1 MYLFRVDFLNICGS
15 LYNQTSI
22 SNNAKVTTKG
32 DETMPTTGFNF
43 AYIRVSTEEQNFES
57 QMEAMK
63 DLEFT
68 KVFTEKRSAK
78 DTNRPELQNM
88 LDYVREGD
96 TVYVKDF
103 SRLARSTKDLLNII
117 DILETKKVKLISI
130 KEKLDTSTPAGKL
143 MVTMLGAIYEFER
156 TNLLERQKDGI
167 AVAKKEG
174 KYKGR
179 KKIKKPDNWQDVYS
193 DWSCRKITAKKA
205 CELLKLKTN
214 TFYNFVKEERKEI
227 A

>member
-1 MYLFRVDFLNICGS
+1 M
-15 LYNQTSI
+15 
-22 SNNAKVTTKG
+22 TTK
-32 DETMPTTGFNF
+32 GFNF
-43 AYIRVSTEEQNFES
+43 AYIRVSTEEQNYES

-63 DLEFT
+63 DLEFA

-117 DILETKKVKLISI
+117 DILENKKVKLISI
-130 KEKLDTSTPAGKL
+130 KEKLDTSMPAGKL

-156 TNLLERQKDGI
+156 ANLLERQKDGI

-179 KKIKKPDNWQDVYS
+179 KKIKKPDNWHKVYS

-214 TFYNFVKEERKEI
+214 TFYNFVKEEREV

>member
-1 MYLFRVDFLNICGS
+1 MEEEK
-15 LYNQTSI
+15 
-22 SNNAKVTTKG
+22 KVQ
-32 DETMPTTGFNF
+32 NV
-43 AYIRVSTEEQNFES
+43 AYIRVSTEEQNYES

-63 DLEFT
+63 DLEFA

-156 TNLLERQKDGI
+156 ANLLERQKDGI

-174 KYKGR
+174 RYKGR
-179 KKIKKPDNWQDVYS
+179 KKIQKPDNWQEVYS

-214 TFYNFVKEERKEI
+214 TFYNFVKSEREV

>member
-1 MYLFRVDFLNICGS
+1 M
-15 LYNQTSI
+15 
-22 SNNAKVTTKG
+22 TT
-32 DETMPTTGFNF
+32 EGFNF
-43 AYIRVSTEEQNFES
+43 AYIRVSTEEQNYES

-63 DLEFT
+63 DLKFA

-103 SRLARSTKDLLNII
+103 SRLARSTKDLFNII
-117 DILETKKVKLISI
+117 DILENKKVKLISI

-156 TNLLERQKDGI
+156 ANLLERQKDGI

-179 KKIKKPDNWQDVYS
+179 KKIQKPDNWQEVYS

-214 TFYNFVKEERKEI
+214 TFYNFVKEEREV

>member
-1 MYLFRVDFLNICGS
+1 MEEEKKVQNI
-15 LYNQTSI
+15 
-22 SNNAKVTTKG
+22 
-32 DETMPTTGFNF
+32 
-43 AYIRVSTEEQNFES
+43 AYIRVSTEEQNYES

-63 DLEFT
+63 DLEFA

-117 DILETKKVKLISI
+117 DILEIKKVKLISI

-156 TNLLERQKDGI
+156 ANLLERQKDGI

-179 KKIKKPDNWQDVYS
+179 KKINKPANWHEVYS

-205 CELLKLKTN
+205 CELLNLKTN
-214 TFYNFVKEERKEI
+214 TFYNFVKEEKEV

>member
-1 MYLFRVDFLNICGS
+1 MM
-15 LYNQTSI
+15 
-22 SNNAKVTTKG
+22 TTK
-32 DETMPTTGFNF
+32 GFNF
-43 AYIRVSTEEQNFES
+43 AYIRVSTEEQNYES

-63 DLEFT
+63 DLEFA
-68 KVFTEKRSAK
+68 KVFTEKLSAK

-117 DILETKKVKLISI
+117 DIFENKKVKLISI

-156 TNLLERQKDGI
+156 ANLLERQKDGI

-179 KKIKKPDNWQDVYS
+179 KKIQKPDNWQEVYT
-193 DWSCRKITAKKA
+193 DWSRRKITAKKA

-214 TFYNFVKEERKEI
+214 TFYNFVKSEREV

>member
-1 MYLFRVDFLNICGS
+1 MEEKK
-15 LYNQTSI
+15 
-22 SNNAKVTTKG
+22 KVQ
-32 DETMPTTGFNF
+32 NV
-43 AYIRVSTEEQNFES
+43 AYIRVSTEEQNYES

-63 DLEFT
+63 DLEFA
-68 KVFTEKRSAK
+68 KVFTEKLSAK

-117 DILETKKVKLISI
+117 DIFENKKVKLISI

-156 TNLLERQKDGI
+156 ANLLERQKDGI

-179 KKIKKPDNWQDVYS
+179 KKIQKPDNWQEVYT
-193 DWSCRKITAKKA
+193 DWSRRKITAKKA

-214 TFYNFVKEERKEI
+214 TFYNFVKSEREV

>member
-1 MYLFRVDFLNICGS
+1 M
-15 LYNQTSI
+15 
-22 SNNAKVTTKG
+22 TTK
-32 DETMPTTGFNF
+32 GFNF
-43 AYIRVSTEEQNFES
+43 AYIRVSTEEQNYES

-63 DLEFT
+63 DLEFA

-117 DILETKKVKLISI
+117 DILENKKVKLISI

-156 TNLLERQKDGI
+156 ANLLERQKDGI

-179 KKIKKPDNWQDVYS
+179 KKINKPANWHEVYS

-205 CELLKLKTN
+205 CELLNLKTN
-214 TFYNFVKEERKEI
+214 TFYNFVKEEKEV

>member
-1 MYLFRVDFLNICGS
+1 ME
-15 LYNQTSI
+15 QEEK
-22 SNNAKVTTKG
+22 KVQ
-32 DETMPTTGFNF
+32 NV
-43 AYIRVSTEEQNFES
+43 AYIRVSTEEQNYES

-63 DLEFT
+63 DLKFA

-117 DILETKKVKLISI
+117 DILENKKVKLISI

-156 TNLLERQKDGI
+156 ANLLERQKDGI

-179 KKIKKPDNWQDVYS
+179 KKIKKPDNWQEVYS
-193 DWSCRKITAKKA
+193 DWACRKITAKKA

-214 TFYNFVKEERKEI
+214 TFYNFVKAEREV

>member
-1 MYLFRVDFLNICGS
+1 MILGYV
-15 LYNQTSI
+15 
-22 SNNAKVTTKG
+22 
-32 DETMPTTGFNF
+32 
-43 AYIRVSTEEQNFES
+43 RVSTVEQNEAR
-57 QMEAMK
+57 QLVTMEK
-63 DLEFT
+63 YEVE
-68 KVFTEKRSAK
+68 KVFTEKVSAK
-78 DTNRPELQNM
+78 DTNRPQLQEL

-96 TVYVKDF
+96 TVVIHDF

-117 DILETKKVKLISI
+117 DILENKKVKLISI

-156 TNLLERQKDGI
+156 ANLLERQKDGI

-179 KKIKKPDNWQDVYS
+179 KKIKKPDNWHKVYS

-214 TFYNFVKEERKEI
+214 TFYNFVKEEREV

>member
-1 MYLFRVDFLNICGS
+1 MEEKK
-15 LYNQTSI
+15 
-22 SNNAKVTTKG
+22 KVQ
-32 DETMPTTGFNF
+32 NV
-43 AYIRVSTEEQNFES
+43 AYIRVSTEEQNYES

-63 DLEFT
+63 DLEFA
-68 KVFTEKRSAK
+68 KIFTEKRSAK

-96 TVYVKDF
+96 TGYVKDF

-117 DILETKKVKLISI
+117 EVLENKKVKLISI

-156 TNLLERQKDGI
+156 ANLLERQKDGI

-179 KKIKKPDNWQDVYS
+179 KKIKKPDNRHEVYS
-193 DWSCRKITAKKA
+193 DWSCRKITAKRA

-214 TFYNFVKEERKEI
+214 TFYNFVKAEREV

>member
-1 MYLFRVDFLNICGS
+1 MTD
-15 LYNQTSI
+15 TKE
-22 SNNAKVTTKG
+22 KVQKV
-32 DETMPTTGFNF
+32 
-43 AYIRVSTEEQNFES
+43 AYVRVSTEEQSYES
-57 QMEAMK
+57 QMEAIK
-63 DLEFT
+63 DLEFA

-103 SRLARSTKDLLNII
+103 SRLARSTKDLLSII

-130 KEKLDTSTPAGKL
+130 KEKLDTSTPSGKL

-156 TNLLERQKDGI
+156 ANLLERQKDGI

-174 KYKGR
+174 RYKGR
-179 KKIKKPDNWQDVYS
+179 KKIQKPDNWQEVYS
-193 DWSCRKITAKKA
+193 DWSNRKITAKKA

-214 TFYNFVKEERKEI
+214 TFYNFVKEERKEV

>member
-1 MYLFRVDFLNICGS
+1 MEEEKKVQNI
-15 LYNQTSI
+15 
-22 SNNAKVTTKG
+22 
-32 DETMPTTGFNF
+32 
-43 AYIRVSTEEQNFES
+43 AYIRVSTEEQNYES

-63 DLEFT
+63 DLEFA

-96 TVYVKDF
+96 TVYIKDF

-117 DILETKKVKLISI
+117 DILENKKVKLISI

-156 TNLLERQKDGI
+156 ANLLERQKDGI

-179 KKIKKPDNWQDVYS
+179 KKINKPANWHEVYS

-205 CELLKLKTN
+205 CELLNLKTN
-214 TFYNFVKEERKEI
+214 TFYNFVKEEKEV

>member
-1 MYLFRVDFLNICGS
+1 M
-15 LYNQTSI
+15 
-22 SNNAKVTTKG
+22 TTK
-32 DETMPTTGFNF
+32 GFNF
-43 AYIRVSTEEQNFES
+43 AYIRVSTEEQNYES

-63 DLEFT
+63 DLEFA

-88 LDYVREGD
+88 IDYVREGD

-117 DILETKKVKLISI
+117 DILETKKVKLVSI

-156 TNLLERQKDGI
+156 ANLLERQKDGI

-174 KYKGR
+174 RYKGR
-179 KKIKKPDNWQDVYS
+179 KKIQKPDNWQEVYS

-214 TFYNFVKEERKEI
+214 TFYNFVKAEREV

>member
-1 MYLFRVDFLNICGS
+1 MTTQG
-15 LYNQTSI
+15 Q
-22 SNNAKVTTKG
+22 KV
-32 DETMPTTGFNF
+32 
-43 AYIRVSTEEQNFES
+43 AYIRVSTQEQNTES
-57 QMEAMK
+57 QQEILQQYAIDK
-63 DLEFT
+63 FFEE
-68 KVFTEKRSAK
+68 KVSGKN
-78 DTNRPELQNM
+78 TNDRPELQAM
-88 LDYVREGD
+88 LDYVRAGD

-103 SRLARSTKDLLNII
+103 SRLARSTKDLLWII
-117 DILETKKVKLISI
+117 EELDKKQVKLISH
-130 KEKLDTSTPAGKL
+130 KEQLDTSTPSGKL

-156 TNLLERQKDGI
+156 ANLLERQKDGI

-179 KKIKKPDNWQDVYS
+179 KKIKKPDNWQDIYN

>member
-1 MYLFRVDFLNICGS
+1 MEEEK
-15 LYNQTSI
+15 
-22 SNNAKVTTKG
+22 KVQ
-32 DETMPTTGFNF
+32 NV
-43 AYIRVSTEEQNFES
+43 AYIRVSTEEQNYES

-63 DLEFT
+63 DLEFA
-68 KVFTEKRSAK
+68 KIFTEKRSAK

-117 DILETKKVKLISI
+117 DILENKKVKLISI

-156 TNLLERQKDGI
+156 ANLLERQKDGI

-179 KKIKKPDNWQDVYS
+179 KKINKPANWHEVYS

-214 TFYNFVKEERKEI
+214 TFYNFVKEEREV

>member
-1 MYLFRVDFLNICGS
+1 M
-15 LYNQTSI
+15 
-22 SNNAKVTTKG
+22 TTK
-32 DETMPTTGFNF
+32 GFNF
-43 AYIRVSTEEQNFES
+43 AYIRVSTEEQNYES

-63 DLEFT
+63 DLEFA

-156 TNLLERQKDGI
+156 ANLLERQKDGI

-179 KKIKKPDNWQDVYS
+179 KKINKPANWHEVYS

-214 TFYNFVKEERKEI
+214 TFYNFVKAEREV